1 MSESN
6 QGEGKRPELEV
17 VRADDIRQDLAFQ
30 NLRHEVDQ
38 DIRDIR
44 TELRE
49 DIRGLKDDIRE
60 NRVERQSN
68 IREDRV
74 ERQSNLRWLIAL
86 GFALAGIIVTLT
98 SVAVTLLAEK

>member
-6 QGEGKRPELEV
+6 QGVVKRPKLEV
-17 VRADDIRQDLAFQ
+17 VIADDIRQDLAFQ

-60 NRVERQSN
+60 
-68 IREDRV
+68 DRV
-74 ERQSNLRWLIAL
+74 ARQSNLRWLIAL

-98 SVAVTLLAEK
+98 TAAVTLLAEK